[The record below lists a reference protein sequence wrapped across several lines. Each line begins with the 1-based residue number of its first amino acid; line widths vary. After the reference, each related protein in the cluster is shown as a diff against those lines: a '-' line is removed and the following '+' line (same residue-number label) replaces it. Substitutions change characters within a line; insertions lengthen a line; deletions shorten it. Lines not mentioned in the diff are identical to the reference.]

1 MEERSLRVYNG
12 DKTFFA
18 KISSTI
24 SKILIPTRVGINSIM
39 ISVKRNNLLKV
50 FNNYENAKEEN
61 SEQKDSL
68 LKKYEDLYT
77 LYLEAIDKYIM
88 DSIYKKVKS
97 KTATTFEENALSNYY
112 EVTHLKETQYMEYK
126 YRKQKY
132 LLELDY
138 QNIITSGKS
147 KNIDQYNKFYI
158 IKMDSLYKG
167 IIKNYSIQLADS
179 VSSSI
184 NDKFEIYDKI
194 FNTIEEYIKNI
205 LNIKIENNY
214 EESIKILNEY
224 DEYSKFLAGKLDSI
238 DRVEKKMLLINF
250 SRSLFTH
257 SLPLV
262 VAEQCYNQILNEI
275 RSLVVNCPN
284 ERKQNSAYKMLL
296 NVLENYNI
304 KLLSTKIYWDK
315 PNEREEYK
323 QFFDKYKKIEK
334 IKQAKKQAKEKEIL
348 FIKKDLKYINKE
360 PIRYAKVISLYKNKL
375 VEYGAMRQFTNTPK
389 TIVGAHLVRNTQKK

>member
-1 MEERSLRVYNG
+1 MEERSLRIYNG

-39 ISVKRNNLLKV
+39 ISVKRNNLLKS
-50 FNNYENAKEEN
+50 FENYEKAKEEN

-112 EVTHLKETQYMEYK
+112 EVTHLKEKQYMEYK

-138 QNIITSGKS
+138 QNLITNGKT
-147 KNIDQYNKFYI
+147 KNIEQYNKFYI
-158 IKMDSLYKG
+158 TKMDSLYKG

-184 NDKFEIYDKI
+184 NDKFETYDKI
-194 FNTIEEYIKNI
+194 FSTIEEYIKNI
-205 LNIKIENNY
+205 LNIKIEKSY
-214 EESIKILNEY
+214 EESIDILNEY
-224 DEYSKFLAGKLDSI
+224 DEYSRFLAGKLDNI
-238 DRVEKKMLLINF
+238 DRIEKRMLLINF
-250 SRSLFTH
+250 SRKLFTH

-275 RSLVVNCPN
+275 RSLVVNSPN
-284 ERKQNSAYKMLL
+284 ERKQNLAYKMLL
-296 NVLENYNI
+296 SVLENYNI

-323 QFFDKYKKIEK
+323 KFFDEYKNVLK
-334 IKQAKKQAKEKEIL
+334 IKQVKKQSKEKEIL
-348 FIKKDLKYINKE
+348 FIRKDLKFINKE
-360 PIRYAKVISLYKNKL
+360 PVRYAKVIKLYKNKL
-375 VEYGAMRQFTNTPK
+375 VEYDVMRQFSNTVTTLEGK
-389 TIVGAHLVRNTQKK
+389 FIKKK